1 MDIMSTIQFIYA
13 TGMIAALIVAIAD
26 LFINTTKDEIEK
38 SQFGMIAPMILLSW
52 ITVICYL
59 YGQFRRKKL
68 IN

>member
-1 MDIMSTIQFIYA
+1 MSTIQFIYV
-13 TGMIAALIVAIAD
+13 TGMVAALIVAIAD

-59 YGQFRRKKL
+59 YGQFRRKKS
-68 IN
+68 IK

>member
-13 TGMIAALIVAIAD
+13 TGMIAALIVAIVD

-38 SQFGMIAPMILLSW
+38 SQVGMIAPMILLSW
-52 ITVICYL
+52 ITVIL
-59 YGQFRRKKL
+59 YIYGKIRHKKS

>member
-1 MDIMSTIQFIYA
+1 MSTIQFIYV
-13 TGMIAALIVAIAD
+13 TGMVAALIVAIVD

-59 YGQFRRKKL
+59 YGKFRSKKS
-68 IN
+68 IK

>member
-13 TGMIAALIVAIAD
+13 TGMIAALIVAIVD

-59 YGQFRRKKL
+59 YGQFRRKKT
-68 IN
+68 IK